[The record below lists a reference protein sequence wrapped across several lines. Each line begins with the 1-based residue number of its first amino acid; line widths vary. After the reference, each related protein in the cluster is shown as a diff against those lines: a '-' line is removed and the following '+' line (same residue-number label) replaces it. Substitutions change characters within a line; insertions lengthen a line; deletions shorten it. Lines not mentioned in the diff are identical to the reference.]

1 MDERRDPGRQGGQ
14 GDERGDQGPQ
24 QGQPQNQGPQNHG
37 PQNQGPQNHGPQN
50 QAPQH
55 DGPQQPGP
63 YQPHPTQELP
73 GIGRPPGGGYPGP
86 GYGDPGY
93 GDPYAGGYPGQGA
106 QGGGAAGGTDDPG
119 AGHAGYAA
127 HTQQPVSQQ
136 HPAPGPGPMPGMT
149 QQQAPPRRRPG
160 ALALVAGALAFALVG
175 GAVGGVTG
183 AYFATN
189 DDGGSSST
197 VQSLSDTA
205 TKAQPTA
212 SAPSG
217 SVQQVAQK
225 VLPSVVEIRVATQGG
240 GGEGSGIILSQD
252 GMILTN
258 NHVAT
263 AESNGPV
270 QIQVTFA
277 DGSTSPAK
285 VVAADPVSDIAVI
298 KVDKTGLTPVE
309 LGSSSNLQ
317 VGQQVVAIGSPL
329 GLSGTVTSGIIS
341 ALNRPVSTSGTSGDQ
356 ATVID
361 AIQTDAAINPGNSG
375 GALVNMNG
383 QLVGM
388 NTAIAS
394 LGAGMDQQS
403 GSIGLGFAIP
413 VDQAKRIAD
422 ELIKSGHATQAQ
434 IGISVPVRSDVSGA
448 AVMSV
453 VPGGPADKAGI
464 KQGEVITKVGDRVID
479 SGDALIAA
487 VRSHA
492 PGDKVT
498 VTVTDRDGGNPR
510 TVDVTLGTAPGD

>member
-1 MDERRDPGRQGGQ
+1 MDDKRNPDDGHDGAEQAPGPHDQGVQGGPPRYDPH
-14 GDERGDQGPQ
+14 GGAPGGPHSTEEL
-24 QGQPQNQGPQNHG
+24 HG
-37 PQNQGPQNHGPQN
+37 LGTPPAANPPG
-50 QAPQH
+50 
-55 DGPQQPGP
+55 PGP
-63 YQPHPTQELP
+63 YQAP
-73 GIGRPPGGGYPGP
+73 GRYPPQGAYQGAYPGP
-86 GYGDPGY
+86 GP
-93 GDPYAGGYPGQGA
+93 AHYPGPQHTGP
-106 QGGGAAGGTDDPG
+106 AAPPQQ
-119 AGHAGYAA
+119 AA
-127 HTQQPVSQQ
+127 
-136 HPAPGPGPMPGMT
+136 
-149 QQQAPPRRRPG
+149 APPRRRPG
-160 ALALVAGALAFALVG
+160 AAVLVAGALAFALVG

-189 DDGGSSST
+189 DDSGSSSV
-197 VQSLSDTA
+197 VQALNDSTA
-205 TKAQPTA
+205 KAQPTA
-212 SAPSG
+212 AAPSG

-225 VLPSVVEIRVATQGG
+225 VLPSVVEIKVATRGG

-263 AESNGPV
+263 AETSGPV

-285 VVAADPVSDIAVI
+285 IVASDPVTDIAVI
-298 KVDKTGLTPVE
+298 KADKTGLTPIE

-341 ALNRPVSTSGTSGDQ
+341 ALNRPVSTSGNSGDQ

-375 GALVNMNG
+375 GALVNMKG

-394 LGAGMDQQS
+394 LGEGMGQQS

-413 VDQAKRIAD
+413 VEQVKQISQD
-422 ELIKSGHATQAQ
+422 LITTGHAKHAQ
-434 IGISVPVRSDVSGA
+434 IGITVPVRSNAPGA
-448 AVMSV
+448 LVMSV
-453 VPGGPADKAGI
+453 LPGGPADQAGI
-464 KQGEVITKVGDRVID
+464 KKGQIVTKVGDRVV
-479 SGDALIAA
+479 SGGDGLIAA

-498 VTVTDRDGGNPR
+498 ITVTDQDGGNAH
-510 TVDVTLGTAPGD
+510 TVDVTLGEAQD

>member
-1 MDERRDPGRQGGQ
+1 MDDKRNPDGRDPEGHDPDRGSGGVEHGREPGDGG
-14 GDERGDQGPQ
+14 GRGGTQGPP
-24 QGQPQNQGPQNHG
+24 PQYGPQAGAPEGPHPTEELHG
-37 PQNQGPQNHGPQN
+37 LGTPPPGHYPG
-50 QAPQH
+50 
-55 DGPQQPGP
+55 PGP
-63 YQPHPTQELP
+63 YQAAGPYPQ
-73 GIGRPPGGGYPGP
+73 GGAYQGAYPGP
-86 GYGDPGY
+86 GPQH
-93 GDPYAGGYPGQGA
+93 YPGPQH
-106 QGGGAAGGTDDPG
+106 GGSATA
-119 AGHAGYAA
+119 
-127 HTQQPVSQQ
+127 
-136 HPAPGPGPMPGMT
+136 PAP
-149 QQQAPPRRRPG
+149 QAAKPPRRRPG
-160 ALALVAGALAFALVG
+160 AVVLVAGALAFALVG

-183 AYFATN
+183 AYFATSDDSGSASVVQALN
-189 DDGGSSST
+189 DST
-197 VQSLSDTA
+197 

-212 SAPSG
+212 AAPSG

-225 VLPSVVEIRVATQGG
+225 VLPSVVEIKVATRGG

-263 AESNGPV
+263 AESSGPV

-285 VVAADPVSDIAVI
+285 IVAADPVTDIAVI
-298 KVDKTGLTPVE
+298 KADKTGLTPIE

-341 ALNRPVSTSGTSGDQ
+341 ALNRPVSTSGNSGDQ

-375 GALVNMNG
+375 GALVNMKG
-383 QLVGM
+383 QLIGM

-394 LGAGMDQQS
+394 LGEGMGQQS

-413 VDQAKRIAD
+413 VEQVKQISQD
-422 ELIKSGHATQAQ
+422 LITTGHAQHAQ
-434 IGISVPVRSDVSGA
+434 IGITVPVRSNAPGA
-448 AVMSV
+448 LVMSV
-453 VPGGPADKAGI
+453 LPGGPADQAGI
-464 KQGEVITKVGDRVID
+464 KKGQVITKVDDRVV
-479 SGDALIAA
+479 SGGDGLIAA

-498 VTVTDRDGGNPR
+498 VTVTDENGGNPH
-510 TVDVTLGTAPGD
+510 TVDVTLGQAEN